1 MRRYFLLTL
10 LLSGLFL
17 LGWADRID
25 PKVAQEIAKTV
36 ANDYTNGSLR
46 SSSQTVSLVY
56 AAAAGQKGTDL
67 RSNGASQEVDYYV
80 FNIGAQQGF
89 VIVSGDDRAHP
100 VLGYA
105 EKGSFDPDNLPANLR
120 GMLSQ
125 YQKEI
130 GYAVQQDITATDG
143 VRTEWSRLT
152 SGLPLRSSGETVL
165 LETAKWDQGAP
176 YNSHT
181 PLMGTEHALTGCVAT
196 S

>member
-1 MRRYFLLTL
+1 MRRSFLLTL

-36 ANDYTNGSLR
+36 ANGYTKESLR
-46 SSSQTVSLVY
+46 SNSQTVSLVY
-56 AAAAGQKGTDL
+56 AAAAGQEGTEL
-67 RSNGASQEVDYYV
+67 RSNGTSNEVDYYV

-89 VIVSGDDRAHP
+89 VIVAGDDRAHP

-120 GMLSQ
+120 GMLVH

-130 GYAVQQDITATDG
+130 TVPGDQYVVAVEDKAYK
-143 VRTEWSRLT
+143 V
-152 SGLPLRSSGETVL
+152 
-165 LETAKWDQGAP
+165 
-176 YNSHT
+176 
-181 PLMGTEHALTGCVAT
+181 AL
-196 S
+196 